1 MSETPPPANGG
12 TTSYRLAQVEKKV
25 DSLETELDAVE
36 QRLTQKIEKTGAA
49 LGGKFDRLAL
59 LFLSGTI
66 TAAVAVIVFAL
77 TLASGPP

>member
-1 MSETPPPANGG
+1 VSETPNG
-12 TTSYRLAQVEKKV
+12 TTAYRLSQVEKKV
-25 DSLETELDAVE
+25 ESLENELDRAM
-36 QRLTQKIEKTGAA
+36 LHLGEKMDKTANELA
-49 LGGKFDRLAL
+49 GKFDRMAL

>member
-1 MSETPPPANGG
+1 MSETPQLPNG
-12 TTSYRLAQVEKKV
+12 TTAYRLAQVEQKV
-25 DSLETELDAVE
+25 ERLEAELDRVE
-36 QRLTQKIEKTGAA
+36 ARLTMKIEDTAKA
-49 LGGKFDRLAL
+49 LGSKFDRMAM